1 MSQLQNLSIDKG
13 TDLKWEVDE
22 LKMTSDAVTQ
32 KYELAEK
39 NNAEM
44 EAELDG
50 LQKTIESLKAE
61 TKEAEGRNMES

>member
-1 MSQLQNLSIDKG
+1 LSIDKG

-39 NNAEM
+39 NNSEM

-50 LQKTIESLKAE
+50 L
-61 TKEAEGRNMES
+61 